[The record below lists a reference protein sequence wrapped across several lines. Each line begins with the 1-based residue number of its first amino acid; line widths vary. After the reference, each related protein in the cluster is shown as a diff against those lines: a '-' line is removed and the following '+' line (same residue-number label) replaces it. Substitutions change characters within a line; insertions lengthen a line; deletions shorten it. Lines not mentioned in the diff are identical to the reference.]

1 MYDIILIGAG
11 PASMNAALYAARA
24 DLKVAMI
31 EMSAP
36 GGKLL
41 TTNKIENWIGDQIVG
56 GFELATRFFE
66 HATKAGAE
74 FIAAEVVNIRSNSE
88 FDKEVLL
95 ADGQVLKTK
104 SIIIG
109 TGMKNRVPSFIKNL
123 LNYEHKGFSYCGIC
137 DGPMFKNQPTV
148 VLGGGNSA
156 VEEGTYLAS
165 IATRVYVVTNSD
177 KLTAEAKLI
186 DELLA
191 KPNVEVLYNTN
202 VLELKGDNKIE
213 SVVMQNEQKGI
224 FEVQAASLF
233 SYIGF
238 IPTTDYL
245 QEMMI
250 LDEKGFIITDENM
263 ETKIP
268 NIFAIGDI
276 RVKDIRQ
283 IITATSDGAI
293 AAKVLTNRLG

>member
-1 MYDIILIGAG
+1 MYDVIIIGAG

-24 DLKVAMI
+24 NLKVALI
-31 EMSAP
+31 EKEAP

-41 TTNKIENWIGDQIVG
+41 ATNKIENWLGNQMVTG
-56 GFELATRFFE
+56 YELATNFFN
-66 HATKAGAE
+66 HALKSGAN
-74 FIAAEVVNIRSNSE
+74 FIAGEVVNIRSNGE

-95 ADGQVLKTK
+95 ANGDTISGK

-123 LNYEHKGFSYCGIC
+123 LKYEHKGFSYCGIC
-137 DGPMFKNQPTV
+137 DGPMFSGQPTV

-165 IATRVYVVTNSD
+165 IASKVYVVTNID
-177 KLTAEAKLI
+177 HLTAEAQLI
-186 DELLA
+186 KELKA
-191 KPNVEVLYNTN
+191 KKNVEILYNTN
-202 VLELKGDNKIE
+202 VLEIQGDNKIE
-213 SVVMQNEQKGI
+213 RVIIEQDRKQRI
-224 FEVQAASLF
+224 IQAGSFF

-238 IPTTDYL
+238 LPAAEFARDL
-245 QEMMI
+245 SI
-250 LDEKGFIITDENM
+250 LDESGFIKTNEHM
-263 ETKIP
+263 ETLIK
-268 NIFAIGDI
+268 NIFAVGDI

-283 IITATSDGAI
+283 IITAASDGAI